1 MKNKDNVL
9 DNMAGFTPLSEKSW
23 IKDSLANFFEGFYYS
38 MQAILSVAVDLFY
51 VVFSLSVFVSSV
63 FLVWE
68 ITFSKEYCDCISLL
82 VISAVYF
89 AYYRI
94 IYMKGSE

>member
-9 DNMAGFTPLSEKSW
+9 DNMAGFTPLSEKSG
-23 IKDSLANFFEGFYYS
+23 IKDSLANFFEGFYY

>member
-9 DNMAGFTPLSEKSW
+9 DNMAGFTPLSEQSGMQ
-23 IKDSLANFFEGFYYS
+23 DSIVGFFSDFYYS
-38 MQAILSVAVDLFY
+38 LHTVFSLVTEMFY
-51 VVFSLSVFVSSV
+51 VIFSLSVFVSSV